1 MFYPEQAAAEKLGLN
16 KETLRH
22 WRVGYTVTSKG
33 KRYTYP
39 PKMKDGEG
47 TTWKKEYP
55 TKFSPILWDADF
67 VDTLA
72 SALHTQRIAMGD
84 LNNDTAKTVL
94 RDTNLAVLGGHCG
107 SHLGRH
113 TLTCPYGGRPWMGFV
128 LCTRSGYGRRV
139 QRRTVAWRVY

>member
-1 MFYPEQAAAEKLGLN
+1 MHIDETATTPTQTPTQKATKPRFYHEQAAAEKLGLS

-33 KRYTYP
+33 TRYTYP

-47 TTWKKEYP
+47 TTWKKEFP

-84 LNNDTAKTVL
+84 LK
-94 RDTNLAVLGGHCG
+94 
-107 SHLGRH
+107 
-113 TLTCPYGGRPWMGFV
+113 
-128 LCTRSGYGRRV
+128 
-139 QRRTVAWRVY
+139 Q

>member
-1 MFYPEQAAAEKLGLN
+1 VGRNNNQQPNSQQQQLRSAPDAYRRNSNNPDTDPDPDTKGHKARFYHEQAAAEKLGLS

-33 KRYTYP
+33 TRYTYP

-55 TKFSPILWDADF
+55 AKFSPILWDADF
-67 VDTLA
+67 IDTLA

-84 LNNDTAKTVL
+84 LK
-94 RDTNLAVLGGHCG
+94 
-107 SHLGRH
+107 
-113 TLTCPYGGRPWMGFV
+113 
-128 LCTRSGYGRRV
+128 
-139 QRRTVAWRVY
+139 Q

>member
-1 MFYPEQAAAEKLGLN
+1 MHIDETATTQTPTQKVTKPRFYHEQAAAEKLGLS

-33 KRYTYP
+33 TRYTYP

-47 TTWKKEYP
+47 TTWKKEFP

-84 LNNDTAKTVL
+84 LK
-94 RDTNLAVLGGHCG
+94 
-107 SHLGRH
+107 
-113 TLTCPYGGRPWMGFV
+113 P
-128 LCTRSGYGRRV
+128 
-139 QRRTVAWRVY
+139 

>member
-1 MFYPEQAAAEKLGLN
+1 MHIDETATTQTPTPTQKVTKPRFYHEQAAAEKLGLS

-33 KRYTYP
+33 TRYTYP

-47 TTWKKEYP
+47 TTWKKEFP

-84 LNNDTAKTVL
+84 LK
-94 RDTNLAVLGGHCG
+94 
-107 SHLGRH
+107 
-113 TLTCPYGGRPWMGFV
+113 
-128 LCTRSGYGRRV
+128 
-139 QRRTVAWRVY
+139 Q

>member
-1 MFYPEQAAAEKLGLN
+1 MDETATATTQTPTPTQKVTKPRFYHEQAAAEKLGLS

-33 KRYTYP
+33 TRYTYP

-47 TTWKKEYP
+47 TTWRKEFP
-55 TKFSPILWDADF
+55 TRFSRILWDADF

-84 LNNDTAKTVL
+84 LK
-94 RDTNLAVLGGHCG
+94 
-107 SHLGRH
+107 
-113 TLTCPYGGRPWMGFV
+113 P
-128 LCTRSGYGRRV
+128 
-139 QRRTVAWRVY
+139 